1 MQMLR
6 PAPFAARVVHWH
18 NRHPLARRI
27 KADHVV
33 GMGVISLPFAL
44 REPGQDGSAV
54 EPPTRQWTLKRTLKL
69 NRKSTLTPAL
79 TPIFDTD
86 WMYDADQAAL
96 YRFVIRHG
104 AYPLHAAAHWPWR
117 HVDADLPLA
126 HAADAQGLEGRT
138 ARHVLS
144 AVIEVD
150 GWRSRVLVGASLPLT
165 RAPVFGRRLYA
176 PRRVALGM
184 STGALAASALAGSVA
199 LQMAPSAPSA
209 VETVVIAAAAPAP
222 PVGVQTPQDEAVP
235 SAVTASASASAAS
248 PDAAAASA
256 PATPSAPALTSA
268 SAANADPPPPV
279 VAAAPQPAVRYAVA
293 PAAAV
298 PGGPPLDQP
307 PTLRDAAASGPLVHI
322 RPTLTEDER
331 RQARSEADALRRP
344 PTEALLQGDV
354 FALSTPALRT
364 RDDAQAQQVLLQSL
378 QAQVSTPVPT
388 HLDVMRA
395 GRHWRVVWWP
405 HPRAEDA
412 EQLRR
417 EALARG
423 LKLEVIA
430 F

>member
-27 KADHVV
+27 ATAHVV
-33 GMGVISLPFAL
+33 GIGVISLPFAL
-44 REPGQDGSAV
+44 RAPDPDSAMAEP
-54 EPPTRQWTLKRTLKL
+54 
-69 NRKSTLTPAL
+69 PAL

-96 YRFVIRHG
+96 YRFVIQHG
-104 AYPLHAAAHWPWR
+104 AYPVQAAAHWPWR

-184 STGALAASALAGSVA
+184 STGALAASALAGGVA
-199 LQMAPSAPSA
+199 LQLAPSST
-209 VETVVIAAAAPAP
+209 ETVVITAAAPALP
-222 PVGVQTPQDEAVP
+222 ARVQTPQDADP
-235 SAVTASASASAAS
+235 A
-248 PDAAAASA
+248 A
-256 PATPSAPALTSA
+256 PATPSAPPPTLPLSAASEPLSA
-268 SAANADPPPPV
+268 SPASPASPAAPASPPENPPAV
-279 VAAAPQPAVRYAVA
+279 VAAASLPAVRYAVTTN
-293 PAAAV
+293 PAAAA
-298 PGGPPLDQP
+298 PAGPPADVP
-307 PTLRDAAASGPLVHI
+307 PTLRDAAGSGPLIRI
-322 RPTLTEDER
+322 RPSLTEDER
-331 RQARSEADALRRP
+331 RQARIAADALRRP

-354 FALSTPALRT
+354 FALSTPTLRT
-364 RDDAQAQQVLLQSL
+364 REDAQAQQVLLQSL

-405 HPRAEDA
+405 HPQADDA

-423 LKLEVIA
+423 LKLEVIS

>member
-27 KADHVV
+27 AADHVV
-33 GMGVISLPFAL
+33 GIGVISLPFAL
-44 REPGQDGSAV
+44 REPGQEGGAV
-54 EPPTRQWTLKRTLKL
+54 EPPTLKRTLKRRL
-69 NRKSTLTPAL
+69 TPAPTPAL

-150 GWRSRVLVGASLPLT
+150 GWRSRVLVGASPPLT

-199 LQMAPSAPSA
+199 LQMAPSA
-209 VETVVIAAAAPAP
+209 VETVVIAAAASPP
-222 PVGVQTPQDEAVP
+222 PVGVQTHRDEVVPVAVMP
-235 SAVTASASASAAS
+235 SASASS
-248 PDAAAASA
+248 PDPEAVTDSAAASTS
-256 PATPSAPALTSA
+256 TPVSVSAPA
-268 SAANADPPPPV
+268 SAADAEHPPPV

-293 PAAAV
+293 PAAEV
-298 PGGPPLDQP
+298 TTGPPADVP
-307 PTLRDAAASGPLVHI
+307 PTLRHAAASGPLVQI

-331 RQARSEADALRRP
+331 RQARIEADALRRP

-364 RDDAQAQQVLLQSL
+364 RDDAQAQQVLLRSL

-423 LKLEVIA
+423 LKLDVIA